1 MVQLPGQFR
10 SSGVPQSLPMR
21 VASWRNVLQRP
32 AGLVEVWEH
41 GGEIMQESG
50 SKDRLRPREWKSA
63 PGGQTA

>member
-1 MVQLPGQFR
+1 
-10 SSGVPQSLPMR
+10 
-21 VASWRNVLQRP
+21 VLQRP